1 MKLSGN
7 QEIEVKLRV
16 THPPALRRRL
26 ARLGARAGLGARIHE
41 TNTLFD
47 TPQGGLAK
55 HGQLLR
61 LRLEELAGKA
71 RGSREASSRAVLTYK
86 GPAEKPDAA
95 EAAQGKAFSATRG
108 KRYKVREELEVVV
121 ADPQQLRLILEAL
134 GLRGWFRYEKYRTTY
149 RLPAAQRWAA
159 GLQVELDETPIG
171 NFVELED
178 PRRPLTVPRSFWGTA
193 RPTTSPR
200 PTSRSTS
207 ASAASRASSPATC
220 CSPRN
225 ELVVLA
231 SLSLTNHPTAVNY
244 WKRGPLFPMSLV
256 AKQEPLPRCSHWAG
270 RIRAG
275 LVGLVIR
282 IAREARPASGRSET
296 RLG

>member
-71 RGSREASSRAVLTYK
+71 RGSREATSRAVLTYK

-95 EAAQGKAFSATRG
+95 GTAQGKAFSAARG

-171 NFVELED
+171 NFVELEGPPEAID
-178 PRRPLTVPRSFWGTA
+178 R
-193 RPTTSPR
+193 
-200 PTSRSTS
+200 
-207 ASAASRASSPATC
+207 AAQLLGYSPADYISKTY
-220 CSPRN
+220 
-225 ELVVLA
+225 
-231 SLSLTNHPTAVNY
+231 LSLYLSQCRKQGVEP
-244 WKRGPLFPMSLV
+244 GDMLFH
-256 AKQEPLPRCSHWAG
+256 AK
-270 RIRAG
+270 
-275 LVGLVIR
+275 
-282 IAREARPASGRSET
+282 
-296 RLG
+296 